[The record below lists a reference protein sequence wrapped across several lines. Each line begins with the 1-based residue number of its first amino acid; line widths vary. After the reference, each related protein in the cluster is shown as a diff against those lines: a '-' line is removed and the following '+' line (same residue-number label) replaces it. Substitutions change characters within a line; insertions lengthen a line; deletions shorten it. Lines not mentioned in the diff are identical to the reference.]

1 MKFVK
6 QVRDPVLGWIRLTEG
21 EVRLIDCCTFIQ
33 RLRYVMQLGL
43 AHLVYPTAKHTRF
56 DHCLGVMHLATKMF
70 QSLLEQPV
78 FRQNMDKLLDVFGIR
93 DQKIGSLLQHIR
105 IAALLHDLG
114 HYPFSHSLDNFLAPL
129 LYEVLARDPEL
140 QADLKLTEDMIEVL
154 KIISYGLTVAK
165 EHEWITYFLLTRN
178 KDLAKCVAETIPE
191 VDLNVVKDILF
202 IDMLSKLC
210 ELNFRKTEYIP
221 DLDRVKRYAK
231 DELVLIR
238 LVSSI
243 ISSSLDTDRIDY
255 MLRDLY
261 FTGASVSTN
270 ITLSDVER
278 ILSNIHVTQDKDSQV
293 TVVFDEKARVC
304 LEGFVIARYNL
315 YKWVYLHHKVTL
327 MTSLMRQFY
336 TLLIENI
343 RTFLN
348 ESLIRRHVEDLLL
361 FTSGVIDD
369 RRVLELTDNY
379 VYTMMSLCYDRLVSV
394 LGKAGQYILDCLLYR
409 RPCFKSLWKRDFE
422 FEHILNST
430 AAIEPAAFNRKVG
443 ILIYESSK
451 TPSIMFALQEAFK
464 TRLANELAL
473 SIKTGLISD
482 EKLRECLEKII
493 EHIDRDFTSIIV
505 LGYAYFEPEVSIAI
519 ASGGETIVDLMEV
532 SPLVKAV
539 REAWERSPKLFV
551 YVNCVELKSLCSEC
565 DLKELLSVLKR
576 CAILALE
583 SAVRDVIHAHVKQH
597 ATTT

>member
-1 MKFVK
+1 MLRFVK

-56 DHCLGVMHLATKMF
+56 DHSLGVMHLATKMF

-93 DQKIGSLLQHIR
+93 DQKISGLLQHIR

-129 LYEVLARDPEL
+129 LNDVLNRDPEL
-140 QADLKLTEDMIEVL
+140 QADLKLNIDVIDVL
-154 KIISYGLTVAK
+154 KIISYGLTIAK

-178 KDLAKCVAETIPE
+178 RDLAKCIAEAIPE
-191 VDLNVVKDILF
+191 VDLHVVKDILF

-210 ELNFRKTEYIP
+210 ELNFRKTEHIP
-221 DLDRVKRYAK
+221 DIDRVKRYSRE
-231 DELVLIR
+231 DLVLIK

-270 ITLSDVER
+270 ITLSDIER
-278 ILSNIHVTQDKDSQV
+278 ILSNIHVTQDKDGQV
-293 TVVFDEKARVC
+293 VVVFDEKARVC

-336 TLLIENI
+336 TLLIENL
-343 RTFLN
+343 RTFLT
-348 ESLIRRHVEDLLL
+348 EELIRRHIEDLLL
-361 FTSGVIDD
+361 FMTGMIDSK
-369 RRVLELTDNY
+369 RVLEVTDNY
-379 VYTMMSLCYDRLVSV
+379 VYTMMSLCYDKLVST
-394 LGKAGQYILDCLLYR
+394 LGKCGQYILDCLLYR

-430 AAIEPAAFNRKVG
+430 AAIEPVAFNKKVG

-451 TPSIMFALQEAFK
+451 TPSIMFAFQEAFK
-464 TRLANELAL
+464 TRLANELMFAL
-473 SIKTGLISD
+473 KTGFITDS
-482 EKLRECLEKII
+482 KLRTCIEKVIKQI
-493 EHIDRDFTSIIV
+493 ESNFTSLIV
-505 LGYAYFEPEVSIAI
+505 LGYAYFEPDVSIAI
-519 ASGGETIVDLMEV
+519 ASGGESTVDLMEV

-551 YVNCVELKSLCSEC
+551 YVNCVELKSLCEDC
-565 DLKELLSVLKR
+565 DLRELLNVLRR

-583 SAVRDVIHAHVKQH
+583 SAVRDVIQAHMRHH
-597 ATTT
+597 ATA